1 MSKESVLDTFSIL
14 AEDEEIIL
22 TRIQESEFEK
32 YKEVLCDNITFSGM
46 KLLLQNPE
54 YVKSLFED
62 LLQDEGF
69 YCSIWRKK
77 NKIFCGY
84 CGVKK
89 IGVGRP
95 ELAIELLKAMQGQGI
110 GTRAIHLLMAVY
122 MRENEFEYFRCRVAS
137 DNYVSQ
143 HLFEKLG
150 AIPNGISTL
159 FGDNKKTQ
167 KLIEDKNKHLIDEKM
182 RRTAEKF
189 GVEPQ
194 KLLSHI
200 LEYKLVT
207 D

>member
-1 MSKESVLDTFSIL
+1 M
-14 AEDEEIIL
+14 
-22 TRIQESEFEK
+22 
-32 YKEVLCDNITFSGM
+32 
-46 KLLLQNPE
+46 
-54 YVKSLFED
+54 
-62 LLQDEGF
+62 
-69 YCSIWRKK
+69 
-77 NKIFCGY
+77 
-84 CGVKK
+84 KK

-110 GTRAIHLLMAVY
+110 GTHAIRLLMAVY
-122 MRENEFEYFRCRVAS
+122 
-137 DNYVSQ
+137 
-143 HLFEKLG
+143 
-150 AIPNGISTL
+150 
-159 FGDNKKTQ
+159 KKIQ